1 MELEIEAQR
10 PGRNKD
16 TTVNKSYISSG
27 EYRRK
32 FDKIVDD
39 KDLARLLYSIA
50 SNMLKN
56 VSGNTFEEM
65 YWIDPISNEIIARE
79 TNQSTP
85 GQIIYSQS
93 TIKAIKKH
101 NHLITLHTHPHSFPP
116 SVEDFN
122 SNFQNNYLYGII
134 ICHDGKIFVYSSLE
148 FINEQYFQLVIK
160 NFMKKCN
167 NECEAQHLAIE
178 KLKENRN
185 ITYWEV

>member
-50 SNMLKN
+50 INMLKN

-65 YWIDPISNEIIARE
+65 YWIDPISKEVIARE
-79 TNQSTP
+79 TNQSIP
-85 GQIIYSQS
+85 GKINYSQS
-93 TIKAIKKH
+93 TIRAIKKH
-101 NHLITLHTHPHSFPP
+101 KELITLHTHPHSFPP

-122 SNFQNNYLYGII
+122 SNCKNDYTLGII
-134 ICHDGKIFVYSSLE
+134 ICHNGKIFLYTSSE
-148 FINEQYFQLVIK
+148 IIDKEYFQLTV
-160 NFMKKCN
+160 NEFMKN
-167 NECEAQHLAIE
+167 HYNEFDAQHHTIE
-178 KLKENRN
+178 KIKKNKK